1 MTRSISPLL
10 VELGSQR
17 ASLDA
22 HLASGDFSDASDV
35 IRAGLRALDRE
46 AAARGAV
53 MQAAI
58 EEALGDSR
66 TSLPAREVFERLR
79 RKQDTRDARTDRDP
93 A

>member
-1 MTRSISPLL
+1 MARSSSPLL

-22 HLASGDFSDASDV
+22 HLDTGDFSDASDV

-46 AAARGAV
+46 AAARDAV
-53 MQAAI
+53 VKAAI

-66 TSLPAREVFERLR
+66 PSRPAGDVFERLR
-79 RKQDTRDARTDRDP
+79 RKQDSRVERTDRDP